1 MHQIRVL
8 TSLLISL
15 LSGSALFAQ
24 NTPPP
29 PPPAAATS
37 PPGSVKPAAG
47 SVKPA
52 AAAEPVDMT
61 AVSYIIGTDLG
72 QKLKSNSVEVN
83 LENLIAGIKDGLAGA
98 EPKYAQEEQQ
108 KIMSAFQNELRVKQ
122 EKKQAELA
130 TKNTKL
136 AEEFLAGNGKKQ
148 GVVTTVSGLQYQVVK
163 EGSGP
168 KPGATDK
175 VKAIYKG
182 QLIDGTVF
190 DDSRGQPREFPV
202 GGVVR
207 GWQEALPMMATGSKW
222 KLFVPP
228 GLGYGAMQRGPVI
241 EPNSV
246 LIFEI
251 ELVEVSKAPP
261 AAVTPPVS
269 VTPSGAAPANAKAP
283 PKKPIVAVSPP
294 VAVPPLKPEGGAA
307 PPPDGKK
314 NE

>member
-47 SVKPA
+47 SVTPA